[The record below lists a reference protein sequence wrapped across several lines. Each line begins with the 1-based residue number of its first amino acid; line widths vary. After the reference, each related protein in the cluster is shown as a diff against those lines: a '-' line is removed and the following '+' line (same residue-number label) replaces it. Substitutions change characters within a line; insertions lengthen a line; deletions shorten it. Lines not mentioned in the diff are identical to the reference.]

1 VVEHQAAALEMTFGK
16 RLPDPRL
23 PSIEPIEGAAELVLI
38 DLAEADLLERAEDGG
53 ELRLGTESM
62 YMAYVYH
69 KENVKYII
77 FRIFTWVQTG
87 AGIAYCGVNSVVW
100 AKLKYEAPFR
110 ALFDRAGPAP
120 SFAPIEPAMVPDMVG
135 IPGVNRLY
143 RLRG

>member
-1 VVEHQAAALEMTFGK
+1 MTFGK
-16 RLPDPRL
+16 RLLDPRL
-23 PSIEPIEGAAELVLI
+23 PSIEPIEGAVELVLI
-38 DLAEADLLERAEDGG
+38 DLAEDGG

-110 ALFDRAGPAP
+110 NLERRYR
-120 SFAPIEPAMVPDMVG
+120 SIRSR
-135 IPGVNRLY
+135 IPESERK
-143 RLRG
+143 